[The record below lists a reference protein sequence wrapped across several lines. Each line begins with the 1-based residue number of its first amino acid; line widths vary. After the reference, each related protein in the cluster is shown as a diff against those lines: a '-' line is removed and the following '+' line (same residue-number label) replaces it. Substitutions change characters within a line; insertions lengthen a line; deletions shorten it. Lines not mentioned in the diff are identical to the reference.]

1 MVTWRRIGPCLA
13 VMGLLVTAC
22 APATPGVR
30 LAIATPVMDHGGVP
44 TLVRT
49 LAIRSGTEADLIPLQ
64 TPQALRL
71 LAAGDLDG
79 AIVDSHT
86 EAQAYAAHHPQ
97 SRLVP
102 LWRLQLVLIGPE
114 ADPARA
120 AGLPLAEAFRR
131 IEATQSPFVS
141 LGDHGGV
148 HRREQELW
156 VAIGHP
162 RRNRWYH
169 ESGNGLRQAMVQAR
183 QLGGYLL
190 TDAATATVAASRF
203 GALRVLTD
211 GGVGESLDVD
221 LLLADGRAETPFWRT
236 LADAL
241 PAGLPVLPK
250 GYGPLSPPDAPAA
263 SSQSR

>member
-1 MVTWRRIGPCLA
+1 MLA
-13 VMGLLVTAC
+13 VAGALLNACVPTAD
-22 APATPGVR
+22 GVR

-44 TLVRT
+44 ALVRT
-49 LAIRSGTEADLIPLQ
+49 IAARSGTAADLIALQ

-102 LWRLQLVLIGPE
+102 LWRLQLVLVGPV

-120 AGLPLAEAFRR
+120 AGLPLGEAFRR
-131 IEATQSPFVS
+131 IAATQSPFVS
-141 LGDHGGV
+141 VGDHGGV

-156 VAIGHP
+156 VAVGHP
-162 RRNRWYH
+162 RRSRWYH

-183 QLGGYLL
+183 QLQAYLL
-190 TDAATATVAASRF
+190 TDAATATVAASRL
-203 GALRVLTD
+203 GALRVLCDD
-211 GGVGESLDVD
+211 GAGEALDVD
-221 LLLADGRAETPFWRT
+221 LLLADGKAVKPFWRA

-241 PAGLPVLPK
+241 PAGLTVLPK
-250 GYGPLSPPDAPAA
+250 GYGPLNPPDAPAA